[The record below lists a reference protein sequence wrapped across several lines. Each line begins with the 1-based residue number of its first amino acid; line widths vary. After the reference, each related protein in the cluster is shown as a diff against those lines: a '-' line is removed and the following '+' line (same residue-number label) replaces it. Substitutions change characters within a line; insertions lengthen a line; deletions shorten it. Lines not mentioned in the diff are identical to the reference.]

1 MEVENK
7 EFKTESWNKWAKE
20 NFNLFA
26 DLSDG
31 AIIAISINGNSE
43 RIILLQKEIKDLKIS
58 TKKIKN
64 FNEIEN
70 YADIMFIMD
79 GKDALEILSN
89 SSSKLIELL
98 CSGEIEIYELS
109 SKSKLIKKGYNLF
122 LYGLGLKLE
131 GICSCD

>member
-1 MEVENK
+1 MEEENK

-31 AIIAISINGNSE
+31 AIIAISINGNPE
-43 RIILLQKEIKDLKIS
+43 RIILLQKEIKSLKIS

>member
-31 AIIAISINGNSE
+31 AIIAISINGNPE
-43 RIILLQKEIKDLKIS
+43 RIILLQKEIKSLKIS

-89 SSSKLIELL
+89 SSSKLIDLL
-98 CSGEIEIYELS
+98 YSGEIEIYELS
-109 SKSKLIKKGYNLF
+109 SKSKLLEKGYNVF

>member
-1 MEVENK
+1 
-7 EFKTESWNKWAKE
+7 
-20 NFNLFA
+20 
-26 DLSDG
+26 
-31 AIIAISINGNSE
+31 
-43 RIILLQKEIKDLKIS
+43 
-58 TKKIKN
+58 
-64 FNEIEN
+64 
-70 YADIMFIMD
+70 IMD